1 MSEAS
6 NLKPS
11 FSLACDSVLSFS
23 SDRPSIDQV
32 EAEVQAAL
40 ANPTHYPSIAES
52 IVPGDHVVL
61 AIDPAVPELRRV
73 IAGVILAL
81 GETEAGQIDAV
92 LWDEASDD
100 QIAMVSEEMGPSSR
114 VMRHCGDRRR
124 DVRYLAADESA
135 DPIYV
140 NRLLVDADLVLPIA
154 SGRFGFDHETQD
166 CTGIYPMLVDSASR
180 KRFLSGAA
188 SEVPASQTRWLLGVQ
203 MMLSI
208 APNCGN
214 QVCRVL
220 AGAIGW
226 IDEQLSEMGL
236 ADLPSLGQAD
246 LVVAVLEKET
256 PQTWHNATR
265 AIQAAAAIAS
275 EDATIVLWSSIADPI
290 PAVSQDVIDGE
301 QDEVDTQTDAQ
312 IEGEQPE
319 AIEDDEDFPA
329 WNADVVVA
337 RELAELAS
345 RFRLLIR
352 SELENEVV
360 ELAGFGAIS
369 DADQINRLSQGFDVG
384 CVLRR
389 AAYLAP
395 AATELSS
402 FRLEK

>member
-1 MSEAS
+1 
-6 NLKPS
+6 
-11 FSLACDSVLSFS
+11 
-23 SDRPSIDQV
+23 
-32 EAEVQAAL
+32 
-40 ANPTHYPSIAES
+40 
-52 IVPGDHVVL
+52 
-61 AIDPAVPELRRV
+61 
-73 IAGVILAL
+73 
-81 GETEAGQIDAV
+81 
-92 LWDEASDD
+92 
-100 QIAMVSEEMGPSSR
+100 
-114 VMRHCGDRRR
+114 
-124 DVRYLAADESA
+124 
-135 DPIYV
+135 
-140 NRLLVDADLVLPIA
+140 
-154 SGRFGFDHETQD
+154 
-166 CTGIYPMLVDSASR
+166 
-180 KRFLSGAA
+180 
-188 SEVPASQTRWLLGVQ
+188 
-203 MMLSI
+203 MLSI

-226 IDEQLSEMGL
+226 IDEQLSEMGQ